1 MTTMPRRDCREL
13 IPYVMSSA
21 GAGHVRPLWRRALRR
36 TPAGVLAILVAVC
49 GFRDS
54 GLPGPARAEPVPAG
68 DAPAFLA
75 VSVQPIGA
83 PPEWRSIYREVE
95 RCAGL
100 AGNYD
105 SIRWAAMQGPMQ
117 GPKGSTYAFTVH
129 QRIVLMQ
136 GDTTYLRHEMLHH
149 ILEVAG
155 WRPHVLK
162 AGERYTIADLHP
174 MPLFGLCTG
183 GR

>member
-1 MTTMPRRDCREL
+1 M
-13 IPYVMSSA
+13 
-21 GAGHVRPLWRRALRR
+21 R
-36 TPAGVLAILVAVC
+36 TPVGVLAILVAVC
-49 GFRDS
+49 GFRH
-54 GLPGPARAEPVPAG
+54 GLPSEDAVAPISRPGPAPESLPAG
-68 DAPAFLA
+68 DTPAFLT
-75 VSVQPIGA
+75 VSVQPIRA
-83 PPEWRSIYREVE
+83 PAEWRSIYRQVE

-105 SIRWAAMQGPMQ
+105 SVRWAVMPAPMQ
-117 GPKGSTYAFTVH
+117 GPKGPTYAFTVN
-129 QRIVLMQ
+129 QRIVLVQ

-155 WRPHVLK
+155 WRPRTLK

-174 MPLFGLCTG
+174 LPIFGRCTG

>member
-1 MTTMPRRDCREL
+1 M
-13 IPYVMSSA
+13 
-21 GAGHVRPLWRRALRR
+21 R
-36 TPAGVLAILVAVC
+36 TPIAMLAILVAVC

-54 GLPGPARAEPVPAG
+54 GVPSRDAVAGITPPGSAPAESLPAG
-68 DAPAFLA
+68 DAPAFLT
-75 VSVQPIGA
+75 VSVQPIR
-83 PPEWRSIYREVE
+83 PPAEWRSIYRQVE

-105 SIRWAAMQGPMQ
+105 SVRWAVMPAPMQ
-117 GPKGSTYAFTVH
+117 GPKGPTYAFTVN
-129 QRIVLMQ
+129 QRIVLVQ

-149 ILEVAG
+149 ILEFAG
-155 WRPHVLK
+155 WRPRTLK

-174 MPLFGLCTG
+174 LPVFGRCTG